1 MKKLAKEAIEQLA
14 LKMRAQAGLN
24 PSEPIHTKT
33 LLRKLGVMAIY
44 RPLSE
49 KACGLSMRSADGSGK
64 FMLINSNNSRG
75 RQHFTICHELF
86 HLFYDEE
93 PKPHICGT
101 PGMEREPAEINANAF
116 ASALLLPQA
125 GVLESIPSE
134 EIMNRRI
141 TTATMLRVEQL
152 FGVSHQSLCYCLRH
166 LRLLTEE
173 ELQTHLEESKVI
185 QDIATEYGY
194 DLSLYQPGNEGVVIG
209 DFGEKAR
216 LLYEQE
222 RISEGHYVELLNLLK

>member
-1 MKKLAKEAIEQLA
+1 MKKLTKEAIEQLA
-14 LKMRAQAGLN
+14 LKMRVAAGVI

-33 LLRKLGVMAIY
+33 LLRKLGVMVMY

-49 KACGLSMRSADGSGK
+49 RACGLSMRSADGAMK

-86 HLFYDEE
+86 HLYYDEE
-93 PKPHICGT
+93 PKPHVCGT
-101 PGMEREPAEINANAF
+101 PGMEKDPSEINANAF
-116 ASALLLPQA
+116 ASALLLPPV
-125 GVLESIPSE
+125 GVLASIPPE
-134 EIMNRRI
+134 EIKNRRV
-141 TTATMLRVEQL
+141 TMATMLRLEQL

-166 LRLLTEE
+166 MRLLTED
-173 ELQTHLEESKVI
+173 ELQVHIEESKRI
-185 QDIATEYGY
+185 QQIAAEYGY
-194 DLSLYQPGNEGVVIG
+194 DTSLYQGGNEGVVIG

-216 LLYEQE
+216 RLFDME

>member
-1 MKKLAKEAIEQLA
+1 MKKLSKEAIEQLA
-14 LKMRAQAGLN
+14 LKMRLQAGLN
-24 PSEPIHTKT
+24 PSESIHAKT
-33 LLRKLGVMAIY
+33 LLRKLGIMAMY

-49 KACGLSMRSADGSGK
+49 KACGLSMRSVDWRGK

-86 HLFYDEE
+86 HLYYDEE

-101 PGMEREPAEINANAF
+101 PGMEKDPAEINANAF

-134 EIMNRRI
+134 EIMNRHI

-152 FGVSHQSLCYCLRH
+152 FGVSHQSLCYCLRR
-166 LRLLTEE
+166 LRLLTED
-173 ELQTHLEESKVI
+173 ELQSHLEESMVI
-185 QDIATEYGY
+185 QDIASEYGY

-222 RISEGHYVELLNLLK
+222 RISEGHYVELLNMLK

>member
-1 MKKLAKEAIEQLA
+1 MKKLTKEAIEQLA
-14 LKMRAQAGLN
+14 LKMRVAAGVI

-33 LLRKLGVMAIY
+33 LLRKLGVMVMY

-49 KACGLSMRSADGSGK
+49 RACGLSMRSADGAMK

-86 HLFYDEE
+86 HLYYDEE
-93 PKPHICGT
+93 PKPHVCGT
-101 PGMEREPAEINANAF
+101 PGMEKDPSEINANAF
-116 ASALLLPQA
+116 ASALLLPPA
-125 GVLESIPSE
+125 GVLAQIPPE
-134 EIMNRRI
+134 EIKSRRV
-141 TTATMLRVEQL
+141 TMATMLRLEQL

-166 LRLLTEE
+166 MRLLTED
-173 ELQTHLEESKVI
+173 ELQVHLEESKRI
-185 QDIATEYGY
+185 QQIASEYGY
-194 DLSLYQPGNEGVVIG
+194 DTSLYQGGNEGVVIG

-216 LLYEQE
+216 RLFDME

>member
-1 MKKLAKEAIEQLA
+1 MKKLTKEAIEQLA
-14 LKMRAQAGLN
+14 LKMRVDVGLN
-24 PSEPIHTKT
+24 PGEPIHTKT
-33 LLRKLGVMAIY
+33 LLRKLGVMVMY

-49 KACGLSMRSADGSGK
+49 KACGLSMRSADGKMK

-86 HLFYDEE
+86 HLYYDEE
-93 PKPHICGT
+93 PKPHVCGT
-101 PGMEREPAEINANAF
+101 PGMEREPAEVNANAF

-125 GVLESIPSE
+125 GVLQSIPSE
-134 EIMNRRI
+134 EIMARYI
-141 TTATMLRVEQL
+141 TMATMLRLEQL

-173 ELQTHLEESKVI
+173 ELQAHLEESVVI

-194 DLSLYQPGNEGVVIG
+194 DLSLYQGGNEGVVIG

-216 LLYEQE
+216 KLFEKE

>member
-1 MKKLAKEAIEQLA
+1 MKKLAKESIEQLA
-14 LKMRAQAGLN
+14 LKMRAEAGMT
-24 PSEPIHTKT
+24 PTEPVHTKT
-33 LLRKLGVMAIY
+33 LLRQLGVMVMY

-49 KACGLSMRSADGSGK
+49 KACGLSMRSADGRMK
-64 FMLINSNNSRG
+64 FMLINSTNSRG

-86 HLFYDEE
+86 HLYYDEE

-101 PGMEREPAEINANAF
+101 PGIEKDPAEVNANAF

-125 GVLESIPSE
+125 GVLQAIPSE
-134 EIMNRRI
+134 EIKSRHI

-152 FGVSHQSLCYCLRH
+152 FGVSHQSLAYCLRH

-173 ELQTHLEESKVI
+173 ELQEHLAESWNI
-185 QDIATEYGY
+185 IEIAQDYGY
-194 DLSLYQPGNEGVVIG
+194 DTSLYLEGNEGVVIG

-216 LLYEQE
+216 RLFEQE

>member
-1 MKKLAKEAIEQLA
+1 MKRLAKEAIEQLA
-14 LKMRAQAGLN
+14 QKMRAHAGLN

-33 LLRKLGVMAIY
+33 LLRKLGIMVIY

-49 KACGLSMRSADGSGK
+49 KSCGLSMRSSDGCGK
-64 FMLINSNNSRG
+64 FMLVNSNNSRG

-86 HLFYDEE
+86 HLYYDED

-101 PGMEREPAEINANAF
+101 PGMEKDPAEINANAF

-134 EIMNRRI
+134 EIVNRHI
-141 TTATMLRVEQL
+141 TIATMLRVEQL

-173 ELQTHLEESKVI
+173 ELQTHLEESTII

-216 LLYEQE
+216 LLFEQE

>member
-1 MKKLAKEAIEQLA
+1 MKKLSKEAIEQLA
-14 LKMRAQAGLN
+14 LKMRLKAGLN
-24 PSEPIHTKT
+24 PTEPVHTKT
-33 LLRKLGVMAIY
+33 MLRQLGIMVIY

-49 KACGLSMRSADGSGK
+49 KACGLSMRSADGKGK

-75 RQHFTICHELF
+75 RQHFTICHELY
-86 HLFYDEE
+86 HLYYDEE
-93 PKPHICGT
+93 PKPHICVT
-101 PGMEREPAEINANAF
+101 AGMEKSPAEINANAF

-125 GVLESIPSE
+125 GVLQSIPSA
-134 EIMNRRI
+134 EIKNRHI
-141 TTATMLRVEQL
+141 TIATMLQLEQL

-173 ELQTHLEESKVI
+173 ELQNHLNENKEI
-185 QDIATEYGY
+185 QQIATEYGY

-209 DFGEKAR
+209 DFGAKAR
-216 LLYEQE
+216 LLFEQE

>member
-1 MKKLAKEAIEQLA
+1 MKKLTKEAIEQLA
-14 LKMRAQAGLN
+14 LKMRLQAGLN

-33 LLRKLGVMAIY
+33 LLRKLGVMVIY

-49 KACGLSMRSADGSGK
+49 KACGLSMRSSDERAK
-64 FMLINSNNSRG
+64 FILVNSNNSRG

-86 HLFYDEE
+86 HLYYDEE

-101 PGMEREPAEINANAF
+101 LGMEKDPAEINANAF

-134 EIMNRRI
+134 EIMNRHI
-141 TTATMLRVEQL
+141 TIATMLRVEQL

-173 ELQTHLEESKVI
+173 ELQDHLAESMEI
-185 QDIATEYGY
+185 QQIAAEYGY

-216 LLYEQE
+216 LLFEQE

>member
-24 PSEPIHTKT
+24 PFEPIHTKT

-49 KACGLSMRSADGSGK
+49 KACGLSMRSADGRAK
-64 FMLINSNNSRG
+64 FILVNSNNSRG

>member
-1 MKKLAKEAIEQLA
+1 MKKLTKESIEQLA
-14 LKMRAQAGLN
+14 LKMRSDAGLN
-24 PSEPIHTKT
+24 PAEPIHVKT
-33 LLRKLGVMAIY
+33 LLRKLGVLIIY

-49 KACGLSMRSADGSGK
+49 KACGLSMRSTDGRGK

-86 HLFYDEE
+86 HLYYDED

-101 PGMEREPAEINANAF
+101 PGMEKDPAEINANAF

-125 GVLESIPSE
+125 GVLQSIPSE
-134 EIMNRRI
+134 EIKNRHI
-141 TTATMLRVEQL
+141 TIATMLRLEQL

-166 LRLLTEE
+166 LRLMTEE
-173 ELQTHLEESKVI
+173 ELQYHLADGNEI
-185 QDIATEYGY
+185 QRIATEYGY

-209 DFGEKAR
+209 DYGEKAR
-216 LLYEQE
+216 LLFEQE

>member
-24 PSEPIHTKT
+24 PFEPIHTKT
-33 LLRKLGVMAIY
+33 LLRKLGVMVIY

-116 ASALLLPQA
+116 ASALLLPHA

-173 ELQTHLEESKVI
+173 ELQIHLEESKVI

-216 LLYEQE
+216 LLFEQE

>member
-1 MKKLAKEAIEQLA
+1 MKKLTKETIEQLA
-14 LKMRAQAGLN
+14 LKMRADVGLN
-24 PSEPIHTKT
+24 PGEPIHTKT
-33 LLRKLGVMAIY
+33 LLRKLGVMVMY

-49 KACGLSMRSADGSGK
+49 KACGLSMRSADGQMK

-86 HLFYDEE
+86 HLYYDEE
-93 PKPHICGT
+93 PKPHVCGT
-101 PGMEREPAEINANAF
+101 PGMEREPAEVNANAF

-125 GVLESIPSE
+125 GVLQSIPSE
-134 EIMNRRI
+134 EIMARRI

-173 ELQTHLEESKVI
+173 ELQAHLEESMVI
-185 QDIATEYGY
+185 QDIASEYGY
-194 DLSLYQPGNEGVVIG
+194 DLSLYQGGNEGVVIG

-216 LLYEQE
+216 KLFEQE

>member
-1 MKKLAKEAIEQLA
+1 MKRLAKEAIEQLA
-14 LKMRAQAGLN
+14 QKMRAHAGLN

-33 LLRKLGVMAIY
+33 LLRKLGIMVIY

-49 KACGLSMRSADGSGK
+49 KSCGLSMRSSDGCGK
-64 FMLINSNNSRG
+64 FMLVNSNNSRG

-86 HLFYDEE
+86 HLYYDED

-101 PGMEREPAEINANAF
+101 PGMEKDPAEINANAF

-134 EIMNRRI
+134 EIVNRHI
-141 TTATMLRVEQL
+141 TIATMLRVEQL

-173 ELQTHLEESKVI
+173 ELQTHLEESIII

>member
-1 MKKLAKEAIEQLA
+1 MKKLAKDVIEQLA
-14 LKMRAQAGLN
+14 LKMRSEAGLN
-24 PSEPIHTKT
+24 PAEPIHAKT
-33 LLRKLGVMAIY
+33 LLRKLGVMVIY

-49 KACGLSMRSADGSGK
+49 KACGLSMRSSDGKMK

-86 HLFYDEE
+86 HLYYDEE

-101 PGMEREPAEINANAF
+101 PGMEKDPAEINANAF

-125 GVLESIPSE
+125 GVMQSIPTD
-134 EIMNRRI
+134 EIMSRHV

-152 FGVSHQSLCYCLRH
+152 FGVSHQSLCYCLRN

-173 ELQTHLEESKVI
+173 ELQDHLAKGMEI
-185 QDIATEYGY
+185 QQIAAEYGY
-194 DLSLYQPGNEGVVIG
+194 DLALYQPGNEGVVIG

>member
-24 PSEPIHTKT
+24 PFEPIHTKT
-33 LLRKLGVMAIY
+33 LLRKLGVMVIY

-116 ASALLLPQA
+116 SSALLLPQA

-222 RISEGHYVELLNLLK
+222 RISEGHYVELLNLLQ

>member
-1 MKKLAKEAIEQLA
+1 MKKLTKEAIELLA
-14 LKMRAQAGLN
+14 LKMRVDVGLN
-24 PSEPIHTKT
+24 PGEPIHTKT
-33 LLRKLGVMAIY
+33 LLRKLGVMVMY

-49 KACGLSMRSADGSGK
+49 KACGLSMRSADGKMK

-86 HLFYDEE
+86 HLYYDEE
-93 PKPHICGT
+93 PKPHVCGT
-101 PGMEREPAEINANAF
+101 PGMEREPAEVNANAF

-125 GVLESIPSE
+125 GVLQSIPSE
-134 EIMNRRI
+134 EIMARHI
-141 TTATMLRVEQL
+141 TTATMLRLEQL

-173 ELQTHLEESKVI
+173 ELQAHLEESMVI

-194 DLSLYQPGNEGVVIG
+194 DLSLYQGGNEGVVIG

-216 LLYEQE
+216 KLFEKE

>member
-1 MKKLAKEAIEQLA
+1 
-14 LKMRAQAGLN
+14 MRAYLGLN
-24 PSEPIHTKT
+24 PGEPIHTKT
-33 LLRKLGVMAIY
+33 LLRKLGVMVMY

-49 KACGLSMRSADGSGK
+49 KACGLSMRSADGKMK

-86 HLFYDEE
+86 HLYYDEE
-93 PKPHICGT
+93 PKPHVCGT
-101 PGMEREPAEINANAF
+101 PGMEREPAEVNANAF

-125 GVLESIPSE
+125 GVLQSIPSE
-134 EIMNRRI
+134 EIMARHI
-141 TTATMLRVEQL
+141 TTATMLRLEQL

-173 ELQTHLEESKVI
+173 ELQAHLEESMVI

-194 DLSLYQPGNEGVVIG
+194 DLSLYQGGNEGVVIG
-209 DFGEKAR
+209 DYGEKAR
-216 LLYEQE
+216 KLFEKE

>member
-24 PSEPIHTKT
+24 PFEPIHTKT
-33 LLRKLGVMAIY
+33 LLRKLGVMVIY

-185 QDIATEYGY
+185 QDIATAYGY

>member
-1 MKKLAKEAIEQLA
+1 MKRLAKEAIEQLA
-14 LKMRAQAGLN
+14 QKMRAHAGLN

-33 LLRKLGVMAIY
+33 LLRKLGIMVIY

-49 KACGLSMRSADGSGK
+49 KSCGLSMRSSDGCGK
-64 FMLINSNNSRG
+64 FMLVNSNNSRG

-86 HLFYDEE
+86 HLYYDED

-101 PGMEREPAEINANAF
+101 PGMEKDPAEINANAF

-125 GVLESIPSE
+125 GVLELIPSE
-134 EIMNRRI
+134 EIVNRHI
-141 TTATMLRVEQL
+141 TIATMLRVEQL

-173 ELQTHLEESKVI
+173 ELQAHLEESTII

-216 LLYEQE
+216 LLFEQE